1 MKIESSL
8 SSVAKVRF
16 SIDYS
21 TKLNNVL
28 QGTTAGKYASQRFS
42 ASYAAQPKGCSAC

>member
-8 SSVAKVRF
+8 LSLVAKVRF

-21 TKLNNVL
+21 TKLKQVKNNVL

-42 ASYAAQPKGCSAC
+42 ASYAAQP